1 MAKHSPLTDQEL
13 YEIEALACDAT
24 PGPWEAQTVLDF
36 QTGESTRV
44 VAHAPA
50 SGDEYVYVVERDGEV
65 AEDDQRYIA
74 AVHPDKVLRLVRE
87 IRRLRRVEDRLQ
99 SLSSVLQ
106 HLNTFLERR
115 GLVAGAAVRGGARA
129 AGAHPARGAR
139 CGGSRHRGPPGAAP
153 GPDDDGRVKSPG
165 RPCWGALLQARP
177 TRSPQ
182 CA

>member
-99 SLSSVLQ
+99 SLCSVLQ

-115 GLVAGAAVRGGARA
+115 GLVAQAQRFVEVRAQLERIQPEVLDAEAAATA
-129 AGAHPARGAR
+129 AHPAQRRDRMMTA
-139 CGGSRHRGPPGAAP
+139 
-153 GPDDDGRVKSPG
+153 V
-165 RPCWGALLQARP
+165 
-177 TRSPQ
+177 
-182 CA
+182 